1 MAIRRKSRAVAFGR
15 TAGDFVGASL
25 LANSSH
31 TYP

>member
-15 TAGDFVGASL
+15 TDRISVGASL

-31 TYP
+31 TVP

>member
-15 TAGDFVGASL
+15 TARVSVGASL

-31 TYP
+31 TVP